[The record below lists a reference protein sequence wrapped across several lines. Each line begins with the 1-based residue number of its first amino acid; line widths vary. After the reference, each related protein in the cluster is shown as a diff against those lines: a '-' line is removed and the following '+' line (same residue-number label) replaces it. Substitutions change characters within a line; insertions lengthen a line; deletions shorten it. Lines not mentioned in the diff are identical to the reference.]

1 MLEKLPIVI
10 NPQKILRASAKEI
23 PVSAIPTKK
32 IQDLIRDMKFTL
44 ADTLNGVGLAA
55 PQVGASL
62 RLFIVSEEAEEID
75 RLEKKLGRRVRRG
88 KIRDEK
94 VNETDTYEKRAW
106 KYYVFINPK
115 VLNRSRTTLERAE
128 GCLSVPKK
136 FGDVMRFEKITV
148 TAHDE
153 TGKKFTRGTARFF
166 ARVIQHELDHLDG
179 ALFIDKAKN
188 LIDEDEIQS

>member
-1 MLEKLPIVI
+1 MPEKLPIVI

-23 PVSAIPTKK
+23 PVSVIPTKK
-32 IQDLIRDMKFTL
+32 IQDLIRDMKMTL
-44 ADTLNGVGLAA
+44 ADTPNGVGLAA
-55 PQVGASL
+55 PQVGESL

-75 RLEKKLGRRVRRG
+75 RAEKKKGKNVRRG
-88 KIRDEK
+88 KIL
-94 VNETDTYEKRAW
+94 TDAGVEEEAYEKRAW

-115 VLNRSRTTLERAE
+115 VLKKSRMAIDRAE

-136 FGDVMRFEKITV
+136 FGDVARFEKITIS
-148 TAHDE
+148 AYDE

-179 ALFIDKAKN
+179 TLFIDKAKN
-188 LIDEDEIQS
+188 LVREDEIQS